1 LFFGFIFLMQLTL
14 KQIRY
19 FLAAA
24 ETGQFSA
31 AALQVHVTQ
40 TAITAS
46 IKELEQS
53 LNVALFE
60 RRHASGVELT
70 PDGHR
75 FMQHALN
82 IQAAVN
88 NAVTNPGTLQ
98 RNISGKVHLQ
108 STSTMYGYYLIPA
121 IARFK
126 AAFPDIGL
134 SVEEQDR
141 SAIEDN
147 VVKGAADVGIIW
159 LNGLQNSRDLDAVAL
174 TRSRRQLWLCAS
186 HPLLKRRY
194 VSLQDVARESYV
206 VFDSDEVKK
215 NTLKFWQDA
224 GLKPDIA
231 YTTSSMEAV
240 RSLVAQGMAVT
251 ILSDVAYR
259 PFSREGLRIDTRP
272 LLEGLP
278 PIEIG
283 IIWKRDHDLTPA
295 AAAFK
300 SFMELTFNGPGAGV
314 KIV

>member
-1 LFFGFIFLMQLTL
+1 MQLTF

-24 ETGQFSA
+24 ETGQFSTA
-31 AALQVHVTQ
+31 AVKVHVTQ

-60 RRHASGVELT
+60 RRHAAGVVLT
-70 PDGHR
+70 PDGQR

-82 IQAAVN
+82 IQTAVN
-88 NAVTNPGTLQ
+88 NAITNPGALQ
-98 RNISGKVHLQ
+98 RHIVGKIRLQ
-108 STSTMYGYYLIPA
+108 ATSTMYGYYLIPA
-121 IARFK
+121 IARFQS
-126 AAFPDIGL
+126 AFPDIKL
-134 SVEEQDR
+134 VVQEHDR
-141 SAIEDN
+141 ATIEANVASA
-147 VVKGAADVGIIW
+147 KADVGVIW
-159 LNGLQNSRDLDAVAL
+159 LSSLPVNRTLETVAL
-174 TRSRRQLWLCAS
+174 TRSRRQLWLCAA
-186 HPLLKRRY
+186 HPLLKFRQ
-194 VSLQDVARESYV
+194 VSLKDVAAQPYV

-215 NTLKFWQDA
+215 NTQRFWRGA
-224 GLKPDIA
+224 GFKPNIA
-231 YTTSSMEAV
+231 YTTSSMEAL

-272 LLEGLP
+272 LMEGLP

-283 IIWKRDHDLTPA
+283 MVWRRNCEMTPA
-295 AAAFK
+295 VDAFK
-300 SFMELTFNGPGAGV
+300 SFMELTFNGPGSGV

>member
-1 LFFGFIFLMQLTL
+1 MFGFIFFMQLTL

-31 AALQVHVTQ
+31 AAVQVHVTQ

-46 IKELEQS
+46 IRELEQS

-60 RRHASGVELT
+60 RRHACGVELT
-70 PDGHR
+70 PDGQR

-82 IQAAVN
+82 IQTAVDS
-88 NAVTNPGTLQ
+88 AMTSPGTLQ
-98 RNISGKVHLQ
+98 RHIRGKVKLQ
-108 STSTMYGYYLIPA
+108 ATSTMLGYYVIPA

-126 AAFPDIGL
+126 AAFPDIEL
-134 SVEEQDR
+134 VIEESNTAAMETSVVRGETD
-141 SAIEDN
+141 ICI
-147 VVKGAADVGIIW
+147 VW
-159 LNGLQNSRDLDAVAL
+159 LNSLQNNHDLDAVAL
-174 TRSRRQLWLCAS
+174 TRSRRQLWLCS
-186 HPLLKRRY
+186 THELLNRRH
-194 VSLQDVARESYV
+194 VSIKDVAPLPYV

-215 NTLKFWQDA
+215 NTLQFW
-224 GLKPDIA
+224 GDIGEVPNIV

-283 IIWKRDHDLTPA
+283 IAWKRGQELAPA
-295 AAAFK
+295 VAAFK
-300 SFMELTFNGPGAGV
+300 SFMELTFNGPGTGV